1 MNYFKL
7 LLITL
12 LFVGCNE
19 DSPDAFESETSGQI
33 PSMTTESNELATCIS
48 GVYSGEGDFTKFT
61 FGSTSFNLEVST
73 NSRELVFLVTA
84 TESKGET
91 NEGDQFCSVYQTPEF
106 ISTTPR
112 YDDDNVETTPRY
124 NVNYL
129 NIESDSVI
137 STGRISQTFA
147 ISKASVRRALVEN
160 EDGTTTT
167 CSLSTRI
174 EREPGSPGHQFVSLN
189 SKRDDEAETRSF
201 SEIRSICSGLET
213 QEVEEVTETE
223 VPNIEAV
230 DLQDPTQ

>member
-19 DSPDAFESETSGQI
+19 DSPDA
-33 PSMTTESNELATCIS
+33 TTESNELATCIS

-61 FGSTSFNLEVST
+61 LGSASFNLEVGT
-73 NSRELVFLVTA
+73 NGRELVFLVTA
-84 TESKGET
+84 TESKGKT
-91 NEGDQFCSVYQTPEF
+91 NEGDQFCSVYQTPQF
-106 ISTTPR
+106 ISTTP
-112 YDDDNVETTPRY
+112 DAEVSNEFD
-124 NVNYL
+124 
-129 NIESDSVI
+129 IESDSVI
-137 STGRISQTFA
+137 STGKISQTFA
-147 ISKASVRRALVEN
+147 IIKASARRALIEN

-167 CSLSTRI
+167 NCFLSTLI
-174 EREPGSPGHQFVSLN
+174 EREPGRSQFVSLT
-189 SKRDDEAETRSF
+189 SESARDDEAEVRTF

-223 VPNIEAV
+223 VTNV